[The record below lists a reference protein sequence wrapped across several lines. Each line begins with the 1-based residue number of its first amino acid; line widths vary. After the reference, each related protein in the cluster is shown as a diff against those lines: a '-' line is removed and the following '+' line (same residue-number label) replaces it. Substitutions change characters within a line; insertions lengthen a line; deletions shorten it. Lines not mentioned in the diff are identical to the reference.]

1 MTKDFDELNDENLE
15 LQEQLVDLLNDIDQ
29 ATCPPVSY
37 ADRRRV
43 DAEKLR
49 RDLHTTMHDLTN
61 LRNHVMSES
70 LTNDEKAINDLRNH
84 IKLQQKALD
93 QLQKET
99 SFYQTQLDEPSD
111 DEICRDEITHK
122 LQVEIHKLKK
132 EKRDLTLALTE
143 VDSLLREKRLTCSK
157 LEHTINASRPMTRG
171 SDTKGYVKRD
181 VTTAET
187 AASWGST
194 GVRRRRAMV
203 LAPN

>member
-84 IKLQQKALD
+84 IKLQHYRRN
-93 QLQKET
+93 
-99 SFYQTQLDEPSD
+99 SF
-111 DEICRDEITHK
+111 I
-122 LQVEIHKLKK
+122 V
-132 EKRDLTLALTE
+132 
-143 VDSLLREKRLTCSK
+143 TC
-157 LEHTINASRPMTRG
+157 M
-171 SDTKGYVKRD
+171 
-181 VTTAET
+181 
-187 AASWGST
+187 
-194 GVRRRRAMV
+194 
-203 LAPN
+203 